1 MVCVWVKCG
10 HTTVLRW
17 RRSEDNSEVA
27 FLFLL
32 SHTSRDRTQ
41 VRKFVW
47 QVLSPTETSHQ
58 AEKSCL
64 FNNESYSNREKEQ
77 QQPLAHPKYNNFH
90 YPCFC
95 SEDQTI
101 FWKTTAFVLNIHGC
115 FLTYGCIIL
124 YNNELLYS
132 CVNYSHRC
140 IHSDRAIYHLVLAL
154 ENGRIGIHFM

>member
-1 MVCVWVKCG
+1 MFIYLFIVVVCVWVKCG

-17 RRSEDNSEVA
+17 RRSEGNSEVA

-32 SHTSRDRTQ
+32 SHTSRDWTQ
-41 VRKFVW
+41 VRKCVW

-77 QQPLAHPKYNNFH
+77 QQPLSHPKYNNFH

-101 FWKTTAFVLNIHGC
+101 FWKTTAFVLNIHGY
-115 FLTYGCIIL
+115 FLMYRYIIL
-124 YNNELLYS
+124 YAIIMNYYIAVWIIHIDVYTLIGLY
-132 CVNYSHRC
+132 
-140 IHSDRAIYHLVLAL
+140 II
-154 ENGRIGIHFM
+154 